1 MSLYQEFRPQTFED
15 VAGQSEAVEY
25 LKNLVK
31 KSEAGEKIPHAYLF
45 FGGHGIGKTTLARI
59 FAKNLGTN
67 PSDVYELDAA
77 STSRKIE
84 DTRELIE
91 SVYTLPILS
100 KYKVYILDEAHQLT
114 KDSSSAL
121 LKTLEEPPVHVIFI
135 LCTTN
140 AEKLLPTVRSRCQ
153 IVELKK
159 PSVEQLFDRL
169 EYIAKDKEFQIVE
182 KRELLEMIAKT
193 SNSSYRD
200 AVSNLEHLVMTFPD
214 LNTKKYEE
222 SSSFKKKTSLT
233 EVEDFFGHASLK
245 LEMGILKAVSEKN
258 ISDIIDIL
266 SYVKNYDNFY
276 KNIINYLRMGLQSRF
291 DKNFKLENN
300 YIELASIIK
309 ENEALFTSKNLL
321 YFLEKGAY
329 LNKTSDKY
337 NMSVAIF
344 CNFVEA

>member
-67 PSDVYELDAA
+67 PSDIYELDAA

-159 PSVEQLFDRL
+159 PTVEQLFDRL
-169 EYIAKDKEFQIVE
+169 EYIAKTKGFKIDREAVE
-182 KRELLEMIAKT
+182 TITKH

-200 AVSNLEHLVMTFPD
+200 AVSNLESFVNSYSD
-214 LNTKKYEE
+214 LNIENANKYFGG
-222 SSSFKKKTSLT
+222 SSF
-233 EVEDFFGHASLK
+233 E
-245 LEMGILKAVSEKN
+245 LEMSMLNALAKKDIAKI
-258 ISDIIDIL
+258 ISVIDD
-266 SYVKNYDNFY
+266 VKNYDNFY

-300 YIELASIIK
+300 YTELANIIK
-309 ENEALFTSKNLL
+309 EDEALFTSKNLL